1 MLYMTQYSDDDLRAE
16 LRRRE
21 GLAAPSVPPKLTT
34 PNTEPLAELV
44 AEHLRLIACGNRD
57 EDMPHYIYE
66 TAMEAFYGKDVWKF
80 VNGKR

>member
-1 MLYMTQYSDDDLRAE
+1 MPYMTQYSDDDLRAE

-21 GLAAPSVPPKLTT
+21 GLATEPLPPKLVT
-34 PNTEPLAELV
+34 PNLEPLAELV
-44 AEHLRLIACGNRD
+44 AEHLRLIAVRKRD

-80 VNGKR
+80 VNART